1 MGISEIC
8 HSGIVS
14 SIFSNV
20 AVDLNVWHYLEL
32 CDLLQL
38 LRYRVKINRGS
49 EIK

>member
-8 HSGIVS
+8 HIGIVT

-32 CDLLQL
+32 CDLLEL
-38 LRYRVKINRGS
+38 LRYRVKIKRSS
-49 EIK
+49 EIE